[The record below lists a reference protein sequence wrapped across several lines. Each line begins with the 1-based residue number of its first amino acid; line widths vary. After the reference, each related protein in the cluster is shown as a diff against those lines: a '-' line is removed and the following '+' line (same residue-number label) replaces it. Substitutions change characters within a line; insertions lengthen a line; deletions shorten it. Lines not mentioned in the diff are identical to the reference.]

1 MAKVIMISG
10 ANRGIGKAIALKLYE
25 HGFVLSLG
33 IRNLAAID
41 ADILSLKKENVL
53 LASYQANNPNTEQA
67 WVQKTHQTFHRIDG
81 LINNA
86 GIYHSLDIEDDN
98 EELLDTMI
106 DINTKAPIRL
116 TRLVLPYLRQ
126 TGAGRI
132 INIISDGA
140 KRVEDSKV
148 GYSISKFGLLAASH
162 AMLHA
167 AKQEGVR
174 VTALCPGWVNTNMVK
189 ETSPLPPDKMIQ
201 PETIADIVL
210 MLLNLPNTVMIP
222 ELLIDNA

>member
-10 ANRGIGKAIALKLYE
+10 ASRGIGKAIAVKLYE
-25 HGFVLSLG
+25 HGFLLSLG
-33 IRNLAAID
+33 IRNWDTID
-41 ADILSLKKENVL
+41 ADILRLNKDKVL
-53 LASYQANNPNTEQA
+53 LAAYNATDPNTEND
-67 WVQKTHQTFHRIDG
+67 WVQQTHQAFHRIDG

-86 GIYHSLDIEDDN
+86 GVYHSLDIEEDN
-98 EELLDTMI
+98 EELLNTML

-126 TGAGRI
+126 AGEGRI
-132 INIISDGA
+132 INIVSDGG

-148 GYSISKFGLLAASH
+148 GYSISKFGSLAASH

-167 AKQEGVR
+167 SKKDGVR
-174 VTALCPGWVNTNMVK
+174 VTALCPGWVNTDMAKN
-189 ETSPLPPDKMIQ
+189 TSPLSPEKMIQ

-222 ELLIDNA
+222 ELLVDNP